1 MEDHMKHTL
10 KSKNTLKSISCSVLL
25 LASVA
30 LPSLVRAQAGSVAP
44 PATNVV
50 QDSLDV
56 LNKQHV
62 LDRETERLLDE
73 TQLRLDTERKLK
85 LYEVMK
91 GDQTALEQPRQLLA
105 RLFELPD
112 TLKLSTENRALAE
125 ATLQAQ
131 RTRAAAAWTDWQE
144 QVLTRV
150 TQGSDTPAAQ
160 LEEAGLQLSIR
171 VLNEAALWF
180 GDTEPHAS
188 DALWIEALKRPGL
201 CQGLSSVEPGAEMAT
216 LIEALPPERRA
227 AAWAGEA
234 ARLARW
240 GQATRS
246 LLPPPERALEDSL
259 VPALTPP
266 ALTKTLLNMPVALR
280 SAVQTPGWK
289 LATQAPAQRCEGL
302 RWWSQEQV
310 RSKQLTPR
318 QAMLAW
324 RSALAPR
331 SVDFLLT
338 AQPRSGTEALDKNGF
353 PLVAHSMALV
363 GKVFVEQDI
372 DASGK
377 VISAFIQRRELHA
390 ASLGKQQAM
399 GLEHELDQAT
409 LDRVAAMAPKAPDPA
424 SLSNGVATR
433 RVGIEW
439 AIN

>member
-1 MEDHMKHTL
+1 MKHRM
-10 KSKNTLKSISCSVLL
+10 KSKKALKFISCSVLL

-30 LPSLVRAQAGSVAP
+30 LPSVVLAQAGSLP
-44 PATNVV
+44 PTTNIV
-50 QDSLDV
+50 QDSLDE
-56 LNKQHV
+56 LMKQGAK
-62 LDRETERLLDE
+62 DRENARLLDE
-73 TQLRLDTERKLK
+73 TQQRLNTERKLK

-131 RTRAAAAWTDWQE
+131 RMRAAAAWPDWQE
-144 QVLTRV
+144 QVIDRV
-150 TQGSDTPAAQ
+150 IQGSDKPAAE

-180 GDTEPHAS
+180 GDTEPQAS

-201 CQGLSSVEPGAEMAT
+201 CQGLSSVEPGAQMAT
-216 LIEALPPERRA
+216 LIDALPPERRA

-240 GQATRS
+240 GQETRK
-246 LLPPPERALEDSL
+246 LLPPPERTLEDSL
-259 VPALTPP
+259 VPALTAPTL
-266 ALTKTLLNMPVALR
+266 AKTLLNMPVALR
-280 SAVQTPGWK
+280 STVQTPGWK
-289 LATQAPAQRCEGL
+289 LVTQAPAQRCETL

-338 AQPRSGTEALDKNGF
+338 TQPRSGTAALDKNGF
-353 PLVAHSMALV
+353 PLVAHNMALV
-363 GKVFVEQDI
+363 GRVFVEQDI

-399 GLEHELDQAT
+399 GLEHELDLAT